1 MNTSLVQKKNSI
13 GGGEG
18 GSNMCTWCV
27 QNSWKQYGGWI
38 SKKEGP
44 QTFKDWAHE
53 IPTPL
58 LSLGITHVA
67 FQLTIP
73 CQTPSHKTSPQMN
86 HKNKSSRNKFQ
97 NNLKDNN
104 KNKIVTMR
112 RSESI
117 QI

>member
-1 MNTSLVQKKNSI
+1 LNTSLVQKKNSI

-67 FQLTIP
+67 FP